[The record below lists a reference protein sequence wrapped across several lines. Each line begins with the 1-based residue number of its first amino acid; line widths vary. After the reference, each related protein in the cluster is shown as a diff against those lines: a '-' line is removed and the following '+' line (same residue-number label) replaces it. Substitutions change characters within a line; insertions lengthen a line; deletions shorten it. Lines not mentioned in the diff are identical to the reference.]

1 MLDFWQEIYGTVR
14 RNKLRTALTGFSV
27 AWGIFILIVLL
38 GFGNGLINSFK
49 SQSDGLAS
57 NSMMVGGSS
66 TDLAYRGFEKGRS
79 IQLQDKDVNESNEMN
94 QYVENASGIAYGS
107 NVPMSF
113 EGEYFNLALMGVNPS
128 YIDTESPTILVGR
141 FINDIDMKQGRR
153 VVVINEEHSKL
164 FFKDYHQAIGKEL
177 NVGGLL
183 YKVVGVYKG
192 KGNRSSNDM
201 FAPFSTVRRL
211 QNNGNKIGRIIFS
224 VKNIST
230 KAESDAFEKEY
241 RRRIAMS
248 QGYSPEDT
256 RGIWVWNRLSN
267 YLDQMKGFGYLTTA
281 IWLIGLFTLIS
292 GIVGVSNIMLITV
305 KERTHEF
312 GIRKALGA
320 RPMSILWLIIAES
333 VAITAFFGYLGL
345 LAGVGVTEWVNA
357 VMGTQT
363 MNAGVFQMAYFKDP
377 TVDIGIAIQATLT
390 LVVCGTLAGLFPAL
404 KAVRI
409 PPIEALRAD

>member
-49 SQSDGLAS
+49 SQSDGLSS

-66 TDLAYRGFEKGRS
+66 TDLAYGGFEKGRT
-79 IQLQDKDVNESNEMN
+79 IDLRDKEIGVSNEMTDHI
-94 QYVENASGIAYGS
+94 ENASGIAFS
-107 NVPMSF
+107 PNMSMSY
-113 EGEYFNLALMGVNPS
+113 EGEYFNLPLMGVNPS
-128 YIDTESPTILVGR
+128 YVDTESPEILTGR
-141 FINDIDMKQGRR
+141 FINTIDMKQCRR
-153 VVVINEEHSKL
+153 VLVINENHSKL
-164 FFKDYHQAIGKEL
+164 FFKDPQQAVGKEL

-192 KGNRSSNDM
+192 KGNQSSNDM
-201 FAPFSTVRRL
+201 YAPFSTVRRL
-211 QNNGNKIGRIIFS
+211 QNHGNKIGRIIFS
-224 VKNIST
+224 VKNLSS
-230 KAESDAFEKEY
+230 KAESDAFEKDY
-241 RRRIAMS
+241 RRRIAKS

-281 IWLIGLFTLIS
+281 IWVIGIFTLIS

-305 KERTHEF
+305 KERTREF

-333 VAITAFFGYLGL
+333 VAITAFFGYIGL
-345 LAGVGVTEWVNA
+345 LTGIGVTEWVNA

-363 MNAGVFQMAYFKDP
+363 MNAGVFQMSYFKDP
-377 TVDIGIAIQATLT
+377 TVDIGIAVQATLT
-390 LVVCGTLAGLFPAL
+390 LIVCGTLAGLFPAL
-404 KAVRI
+404 KAVKI

>member
-49 SQSDGLAS
+49 SQSDGLSS

-66 TDLAYRGFEKGRS
+66 TDLAYGGFEKGRT
-79 IQLQDKDVNESNEMN
+79 IDLRDKEIGVSNEMTDHI
-94 QYVENASGIAYGS
+94 ENASGIAFS
-107 NVPMSF
+107 PNMSMSY
-113 EGEYFNLALMGVNPS
+113 EGEYFNLPLMGVNPS
-128 YIDTESPTILVGR
+128 YVDTESPEILTGR
-141 FINDIDMKQGRR
+141 FINTIDMKQCRR
-153 VVVINEEHSKL
+153 VLVINENHSKL
-164 FFKDYHQAIGKEL
+164 FFKDPQQAVGKEL

-192 KGNRSSNDM
+192 KGNQSSNDM
-201 FAPFSTVRRL
+201 YAPFSTVRRL
-211 QNNGNKIGRIIFS
+211 QNHGNKIGRIIFS
-224 VKNIST
+224 VKNLSS
-230 KAESDAFEKEY
+230 KAESDAFEKDY
-241 RRRIAMS
+241 RRRIAKS

-281 IWLIGLFTLIS
+281 IWVIGIFTLIS

-305 KERTHEF
+305 KERTREF

-320 RPMSILWLIIAES
+320 RPMSILLLIIAES
-333 VAITAFFGYLGL
+333 VAITAFFGYIGL
-345 LAGVGVTEWVNA
+345 LTGIGVTEWVNA

-363 MNAGVFQMAYFKDP
+363 MNAGVFQMSYFKDP
-377 TVDIGIAIQATLT
+377 TVDIGIAVQATLT
-390 LVVCGTLAGLFPAL
+390 LIVCGTLAGLFPAL
-404 KAVRI
+404 KAVKI

>member
-1 MLDFWQEIYGTVR
+1 MLDFWEEIYGTVR

-49 SQSDGLAS
+49 SQSEGLSS
-57 NSMMVGGSS
+57 NSVMVGGST
-66 TDLAYRGFEKGRS
+66 TDLAYRGFEKGRK
-79 IQLQDKDVNESNEMN
+79 IQLRDKEIDASNEMN
-94 QYVENASGIAYGS
+94 KYVENASGIIYGPR
-107 NVPMSF
+107 VPVSF
-113 EGEYFNLALMGVNPS
+113 EGEYFNLSLMGVNPS
-128 YIDTESPTILVGR
+128 YIDTESPKIIIGR
-141 FINDIDMKQGRR
+141 FINDIDIKQCRR
-153 VVVINEEHSKL
+153 VLVVNEDQSKL
-164 FFKDYHQAIGKEL
+164 FFNDYHQAIGKQI

-183 YKVVGVYKG
+183 YKVVGIYKG
-192 KGNRSSNDM
+192 KGNRSSNDIY
-201 FAPFSTVRRL
+201 APFSNVRRL
-211 QNNGNKIGRIIFS
+211 QNRGDQIGQIIFS

-230 KAESDAFEKEY
+230 EAESKTFEKEY
-241 RRRIAMS
+241 RKRIAKS
-248 QGYSPEDT
+248 KGYSPEDT

-267 YLDQMKGFGYLTTA
+267 YLSQMKGFGYLTTA
-281 IWLIGLFTLIS
+281 IWVIGIFTLIS

-305 KERTHEF
+305 KERTREF

-333 VAITAFFGYLGL
+333 VAITAFFGYIGL
-345 LAGVGVTEWVNA
+345 LTGIGITEWVNA

-377 TVDIGIAIQATLT
+377 TVDVGIAVQATLT
-390 LVVCGTLAGLFPAL
+390 LIICGTLAGFFPAL

-409 PPIEALRAD
+409 PPIEALKAD

>member
-1 MLDFWQEIYGTVR
+1 MIDFWQEIYGTVR

-66 TDLAYRGFEKGRS
+66 TDLAYGGFEKGRS
-79 IQLQDKDVNESNEMN
+79 IQLRDKEVGISNEMTDHI
-94 QYVENASGIAYGS
+94 ENASGIAYS
-107 NVPMSF
+107 PTMSMSF
-113 EGEYFNLALMGVNPS
+113 EGEFFDLALMGVNPA

-141 FINDIDMKQGRR
+141 FINDIDIKQCRR
-153 VVVINEEHSKL
+153 VLVINEKHSKL
-164 FFKDYHQAIGKEL
+164 FFKDYNEAIGKRV

-183 YKVVGVYKG
+183 YQIVGVYKG
-192 KGNRSSNDM
+192 RGNQGSNDM
-201 FAPFSTVRRL
+201 YAPFSTVRRL
-211 QNNGNKIGRIIFS
+211 QNTGDKVGRIIFS
-224 VKNIST
+224 VKNIAT

-241 RRRIAMS
+241 RKRIAAS

-267 YLDQMKGFGYLTTA
+267 YLDQMNGFGYLTTA
-281 IWLIGLFTLIS
+281 IWVIGIFTLIS

-305 KERTHEF
+305 KERTREF

-345 LAGVGVTEWVNA
+345 LTGIGITEWVNA

-363 MNAGVFQMAYFKDP
+363 MNAGVFQMSYFKDP
-377 TVDIGIAIQATLT
+377 TVNIGIAVQATLT
-390 LVVCGTLAGLFPAL
+390 LIVCGTLAGLFPAL
-404 KAVRI
+404 KAVKI

>member
-49 SQSDGLAS
+49 SQSDDLAS

-66 TDLAYRGFEKGRS
+66 TDLAYRGFEKGRR
-79 IQLQDKDVNESNEMN
+79 IQLRDKDVKESNEMSE
-94 QYVENASGIAYGS
+94 YVENASGIAYS
-107 NVPMSF
+107 SSVPVSY
-113 EGEYFNLALMGVNPS
+113 EGEFFNLSLMGVNPS
-128 YIDTESPTILVGR
+128 YIDTESPKILVGR
-141 FINDIDMKQGRR
+141 FINDIDIKQCRR
-153 VVVINEEHSKL
+153 VLVVNEDQSKL
-164 FFKDYHQAIGKEL
+164 FFKDYHQAIGKQI

-183 YKVVGVYKG
+183 YQVVGVYKG
-192 KGNRSSNDM
+192 KGNRSSNDIY
-201 FAPFSTVRRL
+201 APFSTVRRL
-211 QNNGNKIGRIIFS
+211 KNNGNKIGRIIFS
-224 VKNIST
+224 VKNLST
-230 KAESDAFEKEY
+230 KAESDAFEKQY
-241 RRRIAMS
+241 RKRIAKS

-345 LAGVGVTEWVNA
+345 LAGVGATEWVNA

-363 MNAGVFQMAYFKDP
+363 MNAGVFQMSYFKDP
-377 TVDIGIAIQATLT
+377 TVDIGVAVQATLT

-404 KAVRI
+404 KAVKI
-409 PPIEALRAD
+409 PPIEALKAD